1 MEKANKF
8 LGNLYIGIGWA
19 KGLIG
24 IVSILQLIGVL
35 LGGSVGTPLTNF
47 AGLVAIIQLT
57 LGVISFVMI
66 FVCLNDGSK
75 AFSGY
80 LLGLVGLILELIFSG
95 FLLIFLIFFIAVIY
109 INAGIKIKNN
119 GNKEPKS
126 ATTKQ
131 IKDTDWFYSEKNKG
145 DFIWLF

>member
-47 AGLVAIIQLT
+47 AGLVAIIQLI

-109 INAGIKIKNN
+109 INAGIKIMVIKNQN
-119 GNKEPKS
+119 LRQQSKLKILTGFI
-126 ATTKQ
+126 Q
-131 IKDTDWFYSEKNKG
+131 IKNKG

>member
-47 AGLVAIIQLT
+47 AGLVAIIQLI

-109 INAGIKIKNN
+109 INAGIKIMVIKNQN
-119 GNKEPKS
+119 LRQQSKLKILTGFI
-126 ATTKQ
+126 Q
-131 IKDTDWFYSEKNKG
+131 IKNKR

>member
-47 AGLVAIIQLT
+47 AGLVAIIQLI

-109 INAGIKIKNN
+109 INAGIKNN